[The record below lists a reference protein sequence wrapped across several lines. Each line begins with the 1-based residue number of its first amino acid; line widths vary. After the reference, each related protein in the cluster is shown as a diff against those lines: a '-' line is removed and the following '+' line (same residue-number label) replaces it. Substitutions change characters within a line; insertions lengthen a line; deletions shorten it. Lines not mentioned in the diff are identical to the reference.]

1 MMLAKAVTRL
11 YRILG
16 RWQRVANE
24 CAARGATPHSA
35 GYYQQIARERIK
47 QPNAATAKAIFLTD
61 CDFSSFSATKTRATR
76 RGLSV
81 TPDVFD
87 RLVAAKSVRGDITW
101 NELFAEAA
109 SLLESRYVTP
119 GGHGMRPAQEEGQDD
134 SNTGRV

>member
-1 MMLAKAVTRL
+1 MLAKAVTRL

-24 CAARGATPHSA
+24 CRARGATPHSA
-35 GYYQQIARERIK
+35 GYYQQIAHSRIK
-47 QPNAATAKAIFLTD
+47 RPDDATLESIRLTD
-61 CDFSSFSATKTRATR
+61 CDFSSFSATRTRAMR

-109 SLLESRYVTP
+109 NLLESRSVTP
-119 GGHGMRPAQEEGQDD
+119 GVME
-134 SNTGRV
+134 